1 MIESIPSI
9 LRVVTTQVK
18 VGVFRRLPYSTLREP
33 SGSQL
38 HNLPYGWS
46 DRSRTMVILAEKL
59 NEDEKA
65 LALKMILESSLEGLA
80 NIGESLNITELT
92 VSRLKLTH

>member
-1 MIESIPSI
+1 
-9 LRVVTTQVK
+9 
-18 VGVFRRLPYSTLREP
+18 
-33 SGSQL
+33 
-38 HNLPYGWS
+38 
-46 DRSRTMVILAEKL
+46 MVILAEKL